1 MDKETLN
8 QKLNEF
14 LGKNIVHV
22 KMPHEFLSNLKTII
36 IENNKSLIV
45 ELQKKNNDDVVK
57 ALQEENAKL
66 SGLFLKLQEAI
77 KANRID
83 RVEIRN
89 WPAPIEIPE
98 VKFPEYPKEIEIK
111 KPAWYEK
118 FVPDKI
124 LEYIKAGFEF
134 NKKSF
139 ESALDRHKE
148 KENALAVRLVDKEGK
163 EFYTAMFT
171 AMMGGINSSDL
182 AKEVTLQSILT
193 ELQGGIAIDAGDIEI
208 GAVELKDGDTD
219 TRVDIE
225 TDGTK
230 NAIYVQT
237 NKVIP
242 GTAATSLGKA
252 EDAAHTTGD
261 TGVMAL
267 GVRNDGGAASAANG
281 DYIPIPVSEFSSVV
295 GVPVHVVGD
304 SDKYVRGNLAH
315 DAIDTASDPVN
326 IGGTAASSIPT
337 AVAAGDRVR
346 SYFDTYGQQH
356 IIKQN
361 DLVPSQYDYI
371 GLTYTGSN
379 LTGVVYKT
387 GGGAGTTVATLA
399 LAYTGSQLDSITKT

>member
-14 LGKNIVHV
+14 LGKNLVHV
-22 KMPHEFLSNLKTII
+22 KMPKEFLANLKTVILD
-36 IENNKSLIV
+36 NNKSLIA
-45 ELQKKNNDDVVK
+45 EIQKKNNDDVVK

-77 KANRID
+77 KANRVD

-98 VKFPEYPKEIEIK
+98 VKFPEYPKEIEVK
-111 KPAWYEK
+111 KPSWYEK

-208 GAVELKDGDTD
+208 GAVELKNGTDD
-219 TRVDIE
+219 TRATVTAANALKVDGSAV
-225 TDGTK
+225 TQPVSGT
-230 NAIYVQT
+230 VT
-237 NKVIP
+237 VSDLTP
-242 GTAATSLGKA
+242 GTQATDLGKA
-252 EDAAHTTGD
+252 EDAAHTSGD

-281 DYIPIPVSEFSSVV
+281 DYIPIPVSEFSSIV

-304 SDKYVRGNLAH
+304 SDKYVQLVDFLAQQVDEASATVTYRGWA
-315 DAIDTASDPVN
+315 AP
-326 IGGTAASSIPT
+326 GTATSAASWRIQKISVSGTVTSIT
-337 AVAAGDRVR
+337 WADGNINMDNI
-346 SYFDTYGQQH
+346 FD
-356 IIKQN
+356 N
-361 DLVPSQYDYI
+361 R
-371 GLTYTGSN
+371 
-379 LTGVVYKT
+379 
-387 GGGAGTTVATLA
+387 ATLS
-399 LAYTGSQLDSITKT
+399 YS